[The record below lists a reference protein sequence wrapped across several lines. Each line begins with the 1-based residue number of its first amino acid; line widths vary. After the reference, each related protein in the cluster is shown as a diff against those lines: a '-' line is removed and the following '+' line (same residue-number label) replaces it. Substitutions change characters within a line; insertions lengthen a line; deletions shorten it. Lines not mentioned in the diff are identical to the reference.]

1 MTMYSPEV
9 FKTSLAGEK
18 TVVFCGPRANKFLFS
33 NEGKLVNYWLPRSV
47 AGALS
52 YPKTNTNNS
61 LSGKPADELAY
72 KFLRVDSIQ
81 KYVPLVH
88 SMVQQHVREN
98 WLPNKEVKV
107 YTLAKEFIFALS
119 CRVLINPSLEQLN
132 DIAKPFFRLLDGI
145 FSVPINLPGMPYYKA
160 IKGGKLVREK
170 LVEIIKQRRQEISHI
185 IMGNNNNYC
194 NSNNNNDDGYYQLDL
209 LSRLI
214 IDCDQN
220 SKGSSEEEIAS
231 KVIGL
236 MFAGF
241 YPTSTTIAF
250 LIGNLADHPHVYDKV
265 LQGRLEIVKPKPVGF
280 LCGSIP
286 VPTDK
291 SFRSFSSDLI
301 PSSSSQTVS
310 APRYRMLPTETDLN
324 MPPDTVLPVPPAAV
338 HPTQP
343 PEGVPWDDGAV
354 TSNLSRKGEALAV
367 SGLVEYGDEIDVIA
381 PADII
386 KQIFKMPY
394 SKARLSI
401 AVHRVGQTLILNA
414 GPDIEEAERLVRKN
428 QPKSSNESLF
438 LNFAM
443 HSVRMEACDCPP
455 THFTSP
461 KGDNKSSILRNSGS
475 SVKPP
480 DSPTEKLAAKKGPE
494 KHSDYSKGKKDSFYW
509 ENRNKRNKV
518 PRRPVQETEKNGTDG
533 NNEFLRVQFWQF
545 HNFRMLLGSDLLVFS
560 NEKYV
565 SVSLHLWDISRQV
578 TPLAWLEAWLDNV
591 MASVPELAI
600 CYHRNGVVKSYELL
614 KTDDIFLVKG
624 VSEDGCPAFHPYVV
638 QQNGLSVLRFL
649 QANCKQDP
657 GAYWLHKN
665 AGEDVIQLFDLSVIP
680 KKHSSENSDN
690 CSNPLPSL
698 IYRGRTESLLSLG
711 MLLYRVA
718 HRLSLSMAPNNRY
731 KCVEYVRKCLELLDE
746 PDHLVVRAY
755 AHEQFARLILNSDE
769 ELDLAEVFPFTSE
782 VTIVDYEEES
792 LDIVSCISE
801 SSIHGTSS
809 VDLENSQDSFSE
821 ASGADPMECNSFSTS
836 DVLDTKGDD
845 AYKMTSTSANLIQTI
860 PDPISSKLAAV
871 HHISQAIK
879 SLRWTRQSQVAEDEP
894 FNDDAE
900 NFSICACGDTDCIE
914 VCDIRE
920 WLPTSKIDSK
930 LWKLILLLGE
940 SYLALGQA
948 YKEDD
953 QLLQALKVVEVACS
967 VYGSVPQ
974 YLDDTKFISS
984 MGNGP
989 HCQSGRELIDGKI
1002 RLKRSSFDNNV
1013 MDFSLTYLFWAKA
1026 WMLVGDVY
1034 VDFLAVKTKEI
1045 ASPLAQNPST
1055 QELKM
1060 SSEVVKELLRLKKK
1074 LGQDVENCTTCSL
1087 VNCSCQS
1094 DRASSGNSASSSG
1107 NSASSSGDMN
1117 PLINSRRQGKKNS
1130 RNTAASLPGDPEN
1143 IHVHRKGAF
1152 GKNSENVKPKV
1163 DFGTTEETRKATK
1176 EVGDGPNSSTSA
1188 QESPK
1193 TKSGG
1198 IFRYLQSPENMDGD
1212 EILSTALV
1220 CFESAKKAFGKLPTG
1235 SDELQSVLKKIG
1247 WVCNELGRRR
1257 LQGKNLSKAE
1267 VAFAKAIDAF
1277 RKVFDHTNVI
1287 LIYCNLGHGR
1297 RALAEELVSKLEY
1310 LKSNMVLRNAHQQ
1323 AMDTAKFE
1331 YCRSIEFYGAAK
1343 SEFININGEKD
1354 DVLNSLGN
1362 EVFTQFAHTY
1372 LKLGMLLARED
1383 TVAYFSTKGAMEDQ
1397 QMGINDKRTK
1407 NDNKQIE
1414 ISANDAIRE
1423 ALSIYESLGEL
1434 RKQEAAYAY
1443 FQLASYQRDRCLKFS
1458 TSSLR
1463 NNSQSKS
1470 ESGVLQ
1476 KAKQYLSLAEWNW
1489 QKAMDFYSAKTHP
1502 PMYLTILTERAVL
1515 LSSLSTS
1522 FHSHTM
1528 LETALSSL
1536 LEGRHVSEKSLS
1548 ENPENEVY
1556 TKFWRQLQ
1564 MLLKT
1569 MLASSLPR
1577 SPNKA
1582 VSSPASSSS
1591 KRTGDIEKLKELYR
1605 MSLKSTEFRQLDF
1618 MHSFWT
1624 GVSAHDNKIEV
1635 SDT

>member
-1 MTMYSPEV
+1 ME
-9 FKTSLAGEK
+9 KTS
-18 TVVFCGPRANKFLFS
+18 
-33 NEGKLVNYWLPRSV
+33 
-47 AGALS
+47 
-52 YPKTNTNNS
+52 
-61 LSGKPADELAY
+61 
-72 KFLRVDSIQ
+72 
-81 KYVPLVH
+81 
-88 SMVQQHVREN
+88 
-98 WLPNKEVKV
+98 
-107 YTLAKEFIFALS
+107 
-119 CRVLINPSLEQLN
+119 
-132 DIAKPFFRLLDGI
+132 
-145 FSVPINLPGMPYYKA
+145 
-160 IKGGKLVREK
+160 
-170 LVEIIKQRRQEISHI
+170 
-185 IMGNNNNYC
+185 
-194 NSNNNNDDGYYQLDL
+194 
-209 LSRLI
+209 
-214 IDCDQN
+214 N
-220 SKGSSEEEIAS
+220 SKE
-231 KVIGL
+231 
-236 MFAGF
+236 
-241 YPTSTTIAF
+241 
-250 LIGNLADHPHVYDKV
+250 
-265 LQGRLEIVKPKPVGF
+265 LQCVGRLEIVRPKPVGF

-291 SFRSFSSDLI
+291 SFRSFTSDLI
-301 PSSSSQTVS
+301 PSSQTVS

-324 MPPDTVLPVPPAAV
+324 MPPDTVLPVHPAAV
-338 HPTQP
+338 LPTKP

-414 GPDIEEAERLVRKN
+414 GPDIEEGERLVRRN

-455 THFTSP
+455 THFTSSD
-461 KGDNKSSILRNSGS
+461 GDNKSSILHNSGS

-480 DSPTEKLAAKKGPE
+480 DASTDKFDTHEDRE
-494 KHSDYSKGKKDSFYW
+494 KHSDYSKGKKDGFYW
-509 ENRNKRNKV
+509 ENRNKRNKP
-518 PRRPVQETEKNGTDG
+518 PRRPVHETEKNGTNT

-600 CYHRNGVVKSYELL
+600 CYHRNGVVQSYELL

-680 KKHSSENSDN
+680 KNHSSENNDN
-690 CSNPLPSL
+690 CSSPLPSL

-711 MLLYRVA
+711 TLLYRVA

-731 KCVEYVRKCLELLDE
+731 KCIEYVRKCLELLDE
-746 PDHLVVRAY
+746 QDQPDHLVVRAY

-782 VTIVDYEEES
+782 VTIVDQEEES

-801 SSIHGTSS
+801 SSIHGTPS
-809 VDLENSQDSFSE
+809 VDLENSQDSSSE
-821 ASGADPMECNSFSTS
+821 ASGADPLEYNGFSTS
-836 DVLDTKGDD
+836 DDLDAKGDEG
-845 AYKMTSTSANLIQTI
+845 YKMTSTSANLIQTI

-879 SLRWTRQSQVAEDEP
+879 SLRWTRQLQVAEDDP
-894 FNDDAE
+894 FNVDAE

-920 WLPTSKIDSK
+920 WLPTSKIDNK
-930 LWKLILLLGE
+930 LWKLILLMGE

-948 YKEDD
+948 YKEDG

-989 HCQSGRELIDGKI
+989 HSQSGRELIDGKI
-1002 RLKRSSFDNNV
+1002 RLKRTCFDNNV
-1013 MDFSLTYLFWAKA
+1013 VDFSLTYLFWAKA

-1034 VDFLAVKTKEI
+1034 VDFLAVKSKEI
-1045 ASPLAQNPST
+1045 ASPLPQNPST

-1107 NSASSSGDMN
+1107 DTN
-1117 PLINSRRQGKKNS
+1117 PLISGRRQGKRNS
-1130 RNTAASLPGDPEN
+1130 RNTAATLPGDSEN
-1143 IHVHRKGAF
+1143 IHVHQKGTF
-1152 GKNSENVKPKV
+1152 GENSGNIKPKV
-1163 DFGTTEETRKATK
+1163 DSGTVEETSKATH
-1176 EVGDGPNSSTSA
+1176 EEDEYRSNSSASSR
-1188 QESPK
+1188 ESPK
-1193 TKSGG
+1193 NRSGG
-1198 IFRYLQSPENMDGD
+1198 IFKYLQSRENMDAD
-1212 EILSTALV
+1212 DILSAALT
-1220 CFESAKKAFGKLPTG
+1220 CFESAKKAFGKLPMG

-1247 WVCNELGRRR
+1247 WACNELGRRR

-1277 RKVFDHTNVI
+1277 REVSDHTNVI

-1297 RALAEELVSKLEY
+1297 RALAEELVSNLEY
-1310 LKSNMVLRNAHQQ
+1310 LKSNMVSRNAHQQ
-1323 AMDTAKFE
+1323 AMDTAKYE

-1343 SEFININGEKD
+1343 SEFINITGEKD

-1383 TVAYFSTKGAMEDQ
+1383 TFAYFSAKGAMEDRVRAR
-1397 QMGINDKRTK
+1397 GINEKRTK
-1407 NDNKQIE
+1407 NDNKQIG

-1423 ALSIYESLGEL
+1423 ALSIYESLGDL

-1443 FQLASYQRDRCLKFS
+1443 FQLACYQRDRCLKFS

-1463 NNSQSKS
+1463 NNSQSKG
-1470 ESGVLQ
+1470 ESSVLQ

-1489 QKAMDFYSAKTHP
+1489 QKAMEFYSAKTHP
-1502 PMYLTILTERAVL
+1502 LMYLTMLIERAVL

-1528 LETALSSL
+1528 LETALSCL
-1536 LEGRHVSEKSLS
+1536 LEGRHVSEKPLS

-1577 SPNKA
+1577 SQNKTA
-1582 VSSPASSSS
+1582 STPSSPSS

-1605 MSLKSTEFRQLDF
+1605 MSLKSTDFRQLDF
-1618 MHSFWT
+1618 MHSLWT
-1624 GVSAHDNKIEV
+1624 GVSVQADKFEV